1 MGAMKGLLRVSG
13 TVDLS
18 QFWPN
23 GKSDADT
30 ATVVANVNGF
40 EFSTDGSL
48 RGLRRT
54 RVFEGAQIAGKN
66 VIKTDRKVTIRIQGI
81 DAPELHCP
89 PGVRKP
95 PGFPKKKPL
104 KGNGGL
110 FRQLQG
116 ETATARLAGQVFAKG
131 RPKVVPCEVI
141 TRINLPND
149 AFDMFGRLI
158 GDIFFRNGGKT
169 ISIAQLAAQ
178 HGWALPAYY
187 NSMNPDEILTLHRL
201 FEQARSKG
209 SGIWPHFDKVVGQLN
224 LLKFRDGGGFNKKEE
239 QADRGPFAVPKI
251 FRRQLRYSVL
261 QQNNLLPRPLTII
274 SPENRSR
281 GKRRK
286 APRTRGPPAP
296 QFSPTRR

>member
-1 MGAMKGLLRVSG
+1 
-13 TVDLS
+13 
-18 QFWPN
+18 
-23 GKSDADT
+23 
-30 ATVVANVNGF
+30 
-40 EFSTDGSL
+40 
-48 RGLRRT
+48 
-54 RVFEGAQIAGKN
+54 
-66 VIKTDRKVTIRIQGI
+66 
-81 DAPELHCP
+81 
-89 PGVRKP
+89 
-95 PGFPKKKPL
+95 L

-116 ETATARLAGQVFAKG
+116 ETATARLAGKVFAKG

-158 GDIFFRNGGKT
+158 GDIFLRDGGKT

-178 HGWALPAYY
+178 HGWAPPAYY

-201 FEQARSKG
+201 LEQARSKG

-224 LLKFRDGGGFNKKEE
+224 LLKFRDRGGFNKKEE

-261 QQNNLLPRPLTII
+261 QQNNLAPKTFNDYLAGKPLK
-274 SPENRSR
+274 
-281 GKRRK
+281 GKQRK